1 MPRATDGEREMYPP
15 HLLSNSP
22 IDCSRL
28 VLLSVSYVRKRSY
41 LYTVGLAL
49 TKQKGNTHG

>member
-1 MPRATDGEREMYPP
+1 MYPP

-49 TKQKGNTHG
+49 TKQKGNTHV